1 MEKANK
7 HPVSLWV
14 IAFFTTAALQIF
26 RGAAGDTII
35 FVSGTALLLSSGTF
49 GRNLDFPAAKYS
61 KTKPMLWAVLAL
73 VIMLTATPRHT
84 SIMFGFFLALIVPV
98 LLLAWGDHTEFKQ
111 KASPRIRRARLM
123 WILWAVTM
131 CLWEYAANVLG
142 QLTNVKNAYPTISVL
157 VDPLLDGPIGKAGFV
172 LAWLA
177 VGYGLIKVSPKK

>member
-1 MEKANK
+1 MKKANN
-7 HPVSLWV
+7 HPISLWV
-14 IAFFTTAALQIF
+14 IAFFLTAALQIF

-35 FVSGTALLLSSGTF
+35 FVTGTLLLLSSGTF
-49 GRNLDFPAAKYS
+49 ARNLDFPAAKYS

-73 VIMLTATPRHT
+73 VILITATPRHT
-84 SIMFGFFLALIVPV
+84 PIMFGIFLALIVPV

-123 WILWAVTM
+123 WIIWAVTM
-131 CLWEYAANVLG
+131 CIWEYGANVFG
-142 QLTNVKNAYPTISVL
+142 QLTDVKNAYPTISVL

-172 LAWLA
+172 LVWLA